1 MGLDQTYLSLLISS
15 LLILLSALECLLKI
29 TLKVAMSGWW
39 HRCRTGERW
48 QYRSSSSESERRMEH
63 AESKMIRNQEK
74 VWLHGW
80 TTMLNIVEVRIP
92 NFWSVCPYLSCRF
105 FVQVTLEDSME
116 LHEPRLIASNF
127 HSAET
132 HVGVDRLSRAAAQS
146 VENWNSNRMSLVQ
159 SFSLSL
165 LHSTTISQYI
175 AIYYACINHIK
186 EYHIHSFSMYMY
198 VCRYVRIIY
207 IYICIWSR
215 PPSPYPPLPQ
225 YGLGTRP
232 SLPTLFSALA
242 FPCPYPPPTHPN
254 NAWD

>member
-105 FVQVTLEDSME
+105 FVQVTLGGFHGIPWAPLNCQQFSQRWDARRGRSTQQGCSSVSGE
-116 LHEPRLIASNF
+116 LE
-127 HSAET
+127 
-132 HVGVDRLSRAAAQS
+132 Q
-146 VENWNSNRMSLVQ
+146 
-159 SFSLSL
+159 
-165 LHSTTISQYI
+165 
-175 AIYYACINHIK
+175 
-186 EYHIHSFSMYMY
+186 
-198 VCRYVRIIY
+198 
-207 IYICIWSR
+207 
-215 PPSPYPPLPQ
+215 
-225 YGLGTRP
+225 
-232 SLPTLFSALA
+232 
-242 FPCPYPPPTHPN
+242 
-254 NAWD
+254 